1 MAEQRIGMV
10 GIGYAG
16 LPMAVALAR
25 VGNRVWGY
33 DIDYRRVDKV
43 NAGRSPVDTVT
54 DEELRALGPDLRAST
69 DPAVLG
75 GCDVI
80 LVCAPT
86 PVDDGTPNLEPLL
99 SATRAVRDNLR
110 RGQLVVVESTT
121 HPGTTDGL
129 VQPVLEET
137 GLKAGVDFNLA
148 YSPERIDPGNATF
161 GVANTPRVVGGLTA
175 ACRDRAAAL
184 YEQVG
189 TVHLTKSMREAEA
202 AKILENTY
210 RQVNTALA
218 NEFSQICWAMDIDVW
233 DTIHAASTKPYGFA
247 PFWPGAGVGG
257 HCIPADPMYLVHAA
271 ASLGRPFRMA
281 ETANEINEGQPL
293 WVADRIC
300 KELEAGGRSAVA
312 ATVLL
317 LGVTYKADTADVR
330 HTPAG
335 PIARALQERGVR
347 VRFHDP
353 YAAELSWPGGHIERE
368 PDLAAAL
375 ADADMTVVLQR
386 HREYE
391 PAVIGGARTVFD
403 TTGKVPAAAGR
414 L

>member
-1 MAEQRIGMV
+1 MAAQRIGMV

-16 LPMAVALAR
+16 LPMAVALAQA
-25 VGNRVWGY
+25 GNRVYGY
-33 DIDYRRVDKV
+33 DIDYHRVEQV

-54 DEELRALGPDLRAST
+54 DAELRSLGPDLRASV

-75 GCDVI
+75 DCDVI
-80 LVCAPT
+80 LICAPT
-86 PVDDGTPNLEPLL
+86 PVEDGAPNLEPLL
-99 SATRAVRDNLR
+99 SAVRTVRDQLH

-129 VQPVLEET
+129 VRPVLEET
-137 GLKAGVDFNLA
+137 GLTAGADFNLA

-161 GVANTPRVVGGLTA
+161 GVSNTPRVVGGLTT
-175 ACRDRAAAL
+175 ACRDRAAEL
-184 YEQVG
+184 YGQVG
-189 TVHLTKSMREAEA
+189 TVHLTRGMREAEA

-210 RQVNTALA
+210 RQVNIALV

-233 DTIHAASTKPYGFA
+233 DTVHAASTKPYGFA

-257 HCIPADPMYLVHAA
+257 HCIPADPLYLVHAA
-271 ASLGRPFRMA
+271 ASQGRPFRMA
-281 ETANEINEGQPL
+281 ETAHEINEGQPL
-293 WVADRIC
+293 WVADRVC
-300 KELEAGGRSAVA
+300 KELESGGRA
-312 ATVLL
+312 AAASTVLL
-317 LGVTYKADTADVR
+317 LGVTYKADTADIR
-330 HTPAG
+330 HSPAE

-353 YAAELSWPGGHIERE
+353 YAEELSWRGGHVERE

-375 ADADMTVVLQR
+375 AEADMTVVLQR

-391 PAVIGGARTVFD
+391 AKVLAGARSLFD
-403 TTGKVPAAAGR
+403 TTGKVPVAAGR